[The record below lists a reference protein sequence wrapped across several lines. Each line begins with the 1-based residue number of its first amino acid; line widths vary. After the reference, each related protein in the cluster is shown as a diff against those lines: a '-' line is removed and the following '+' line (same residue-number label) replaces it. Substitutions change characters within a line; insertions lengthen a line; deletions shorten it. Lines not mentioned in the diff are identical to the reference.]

1 MKKTKIICTMGP
13 NTDNRQIMYDL
24 VKNGMDVAR
33 FNFSHGDYEEQK
45 ARMDLLKEVRRE
57 LKRPVESLIER
68 TGDPHRPSGRRR
80 EGNPAGRRDLYADQP
95 GNRGK

>member
-45 ARMDLLKEVRRE
+45 ARMDLL
-57 LKRPVESLIER
+57 LSLI
-68 TGDPHRPSGRRR
+68 HIY
-80 EGNPAGRRDLYADQP
+80 AGEKCMLGSVTDTINIFHKESIYI
-95 GNRGK
+95 GKSLCYTLMV